1 MAQWKPPC
9 SLAEIA
15 GLREMTK
22 APKRPRDPAQLAK
35 RIVDIATGEIED
47 REPTPEEQGKD
58 PAVVALGRKGGMKG
72 GKARAKSLSPKQ
84 RRAAAKK
91 AAAARWRDQ

>member
-1 MAQWKPPC
+1 VAQWKPPC

-35 RIVDIATGEIED
+35 RIVDIATGSRGII
-47 REPTPEEQGKD
+47 T
-58 PAVVALGRKGGMKG
+58 
-72 GKARAKSLSPKQ
+72 
-84 RRAAAKK
+84 
-91 AAAARWRDQ
+91 